1 MFLPEGGSPLGA
13 DGGSLPHAGSH
24 QAVKS
29 AICALRHLPAI
40 NYLQNML
47 NVTLREDV
55 DLACLQTGNLVRP
68 WPLKCKELVRSRFLR
83 LSSLPQANRFA
94 LTQDG

>member
-1 MFLPEGGSPLGA
+1 LGA

-29 AICALRHLPAI
+29 AICALRHLPAMI